1 LVNTLI
7 GLTGLMNWSDRLS
20 NRLDRNLHHSHSMNG
35 KEKVEQSVPEGEKS
49 KVVKGIIKI
58 GNNDLVMG
66 VCFKGTVIRNGSAQN

>member
-1 LVNTLI
+1 
-7 GLTGLMNWSDRLS
+7 
-20 NRLDRNLHHSHSMNG
+20 MNG